1 MFLHGQ
7 SHTSTRMT
15 AQSHYLPRMPL
26 MPRPPPPPPRP
37 RSQFGKFPQNAVRAV
52 ARPTRTGSTLRR
64 AGWGGTARLIGQG
77 PVRRAP
83 IGRSAR
89 IKPTASRIAGTER
102 AVAGRMRA
110 QKRVGGH
117 SKPACFAPLASIPW
131 AHHTARI
138 PGQPVSASQMAGG

>member
-64 AGWGGTARLIGQG
+64 AGLGGGEEWGR
-77 PVRRAP
+77 PV
-83 IGRSAR
+83 
-89 IKPTASRIAGTER
+89 
-102 AVAGRMRA
+102 
-110 QKRVGGH
+110 
-117 SKPACFAPLASIPW
+117 
-131 AHHTARI
+131 
-138 PGQPVSASQMAGG
+138 

>member
-26 MPRPPPPPPRP
+26 MPRPLPPPPRP

-64 AGWGGTARLIGQG
+64 AGWGGRRGDG
-77 PVRRAP
+77 PFDWAGAGPPCSHRADKAYCFTNRRHRKGRGGTDEGTEKGRRAF
-83 IGRSAR
+83 
-89 IKPTASRIAGTER
+89 E
-102 AVAGRMRA
+102 
-110 QKRVGGH
+110 
-117 SKPACFAPLASIPW
+117 ACLSCP
-131 AHHTARI
+131 
-138 PGQPVSASQMAGG
+138 PG